1 LLFLPSAGL
10 GRLFSFDLLLYKFK
24 FLGFQKLLWN
34 TLRVLLT
41 AQAQGPKFL
50 AELRGIFV
58 EEASELNL
66 EFLHIRIARAFQEVE
81 AEFDHDVIFI
91 SKNLRDT
98 FSDPFFHHFN
108 VHLGHI
114 HLPRELRRELGGLQ
128 QLLVHWGRHFRRMS
142 RCCRG

>member
-1 LLFLPSAGL
+1 ML
-10 GRLFSFDLLLYKFK
+10 GTPCLLLYKFK

-66 EFLHIRIARAFQEVE
+66 EFLHIRL
-81 AEFDHDVIFI
+81 IFGAQWI
-91 SKNLRDT
+91 SR
-98 FSDPFFHHFN
+98 
-108 VHLGHI
+108 
-114 HLPRELRRELGGLQ
+114 
-128 QLLVHWGRHFRRMS
+128 
-142 RCCRG
+142 